1 MEISTRIANL
11 LRDIARAEGRSE
23 EEVLDD
29 ALALYQR
36 WVPEHHSAEQFAEF
50 QAFLNQM
57 SSRFDLDE
65 DEAMRIARGAECLPS
80 GAFWEREERAVA
92 ERGLVTAVLDPNVL
106 ISAAISAGGAPR
118 ALLVY
123 WYLGRFQ
130 MLVSYELLYELEA
143 VLLRPKFRSKL
154 TVSDVLTYVR
164 WLRRAPCS

>member
-1 MEISTRIANL
+1 MAVEISTRIANL

-65 DEAMRIARGAECLPS
+65 DEAMRIAIEEQK
-80 GAFWEREERAVA
+80 AFRRERSESER
-92 ERGLVTAVLDPNVL
+92 N
-106 ISAAISAGGAPR
+106 
-118 ALLVY
+118 
-123 WYLGRFQ
+123 GR
-130 MLVSYELLYELEA
+130 
-143 VLLRPKFRSKL
+143 
-154 TVSDVLTYVR
+154 
-164 WLRRAPCS
+164 

>member
-1 MEISTRIANL
+1 
-11 LRDIARAEGRSE
+11 
-23 EEVLDD
+23 
-29 ALALYQR
+29 
-36 WVPEHHSAEQFAEF
+36 
-50 QAFLNQM
+50 
-57 SSRFDLDE
+57 
-65 DEAMRIARGAECLPS
+65 
-80 GAFWEREERAVA
+80 
-92 ERGLVTAVLDPNVL
+92 L

-164 WLRRAPCS
+164 WLREGAMFVNDAPPLEEWLLARFSDPDDAYLGWRITTRGRRVLDRFSRACSLTTRPRAAAGLTEARRRWRPSPPGNPGSPTPRRKPW